1 MDINRQ
7 TVAVR
12 SLDNMIAAAEERKD
26 VDAAVQFRIQRAM
39 IIDGALS
46 RLAELEAKIH
56 ARGDRQ

>member
-7 TVAVR
+7 AVAVR
-12 SLDNMIAAAEERKD
+12 SLDGMIAAAEDRKD
-26 VDAAVQFRIQRAM
+26 VEAVVQFRIQRAL

-46 RLAELEAKIH
+46 QLAELEAKIH